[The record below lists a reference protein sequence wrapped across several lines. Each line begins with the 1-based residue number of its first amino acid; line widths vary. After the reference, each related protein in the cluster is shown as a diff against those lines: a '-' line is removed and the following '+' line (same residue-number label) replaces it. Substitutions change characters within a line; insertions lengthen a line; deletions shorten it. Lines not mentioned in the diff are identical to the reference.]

1 MITTRPEILGTFGVI
16 TTTHW
21 LASASGMSIL
31 EKGGNAF
38 DAAVASAFVLQ
49 VVEPHLVGPA
59 GEVPIIFHSARTGKT
74 QVLCGQGT
82 TPAGATLEHYKNEGL
97 ELIPGN
103 GMLATVIP
111 GAFDAWMQLLRDYGT
126 LPLVDVLAPAIYYAE
141 KGHPLLPRVS
151 NTIAGL
157 KDFFAR
163 EWQTSAAFFTPD
175 GRVPAPRE
183 IFRNEALANTWKRI
197 IRESESV
204 KGNREA
210 QIEKAR
216 EAFYRGFVAEE
227 IDRFVRE
234 TEVMDESGSRHRGVL
249 TADDMA
255 GWQAT
260 YEEPLAYDY
269 HNYRVHKIGPWGQ
282 GPVFLQTLA
291 LLKGF
296 DLAKM
301 DSKGPEF
308 IHTVT
313 EAMKLAFADREY
325 YYSDPKFIDVPIETL
340 LSDAYNDERRKL
352 IGDKA
357 SLDLIPGVVPGF
369 EAQVERMAKAL
380 ERLSRIASP
389 DSANNEP
396 TLADMRASARRG
408 DTVHLDAIDAEGNM
422 VAAMPSGGWLQSS
435 PYIPALGFM
444 LNSRAQM
451 FWLEEG
457 LPASLAPG
465 KRPRTTLTPSLAYKD
480 GKPYLAF
487 GTPGGDQQE
496 QWQMLFFLRHVHHGL
511 NLQEAIDMPMSH
523 TAHFPGSFYPRERK
537 PGNLALEESFG
548 KETLDALAAMGHQ
561 LEVAPPFTIGRMVA
575 AARDANGLLRA
586 GATSRLMQA
595 YAIGR

>member
-21 LASASGMSIL
+21 LASTSGMSMY

-49 VVEPHLVGPA
+49 VVEPHLVGPG

-82 TPAGATLEHYKNEGL
+82 APGGATIEHYKSEGIN
-97 ELIPGN
+97 LIPGN
-103 GMLATVIP
+103 GLLATVIP

-126 LPLVDVLAPAIYYAE
+126 LSLAEVLAPAIYYAE
-141 KGHPLLPRVS
+141 QGHPLLPRVA

-157 KDFFAR
+157 KDFFER
-163 EWQTSAAFFTPD
+163 EWPTSAAFFTPG
-175 GRVPAPRE
+175 GRAPAPRE
-183 IFRNEALANTWKRI
+183 IFRNEALAGTWKRI

-234 TEVMDESGSRHRGVL
+234 NEVMDESGSRHRGVI

-255 GWQAT
+255 RWQAT
-260 YEEPLAYDY
+260 YEEPLSYDY
-269 HNYRVHKIGPWGQ
+269 HNYRVQKIGPWGQ

-291 LLKGF
+291 LLKKF
-296 DLAKM
+296 DIASM

-325 YYSDPKFIDVPIETL
+325 YYSDPNFIDVPMEAL
-340 LSDAYNDERRKL
+340 LSDAYNDERRNL

-380 ERLSRIASP
+380 ESLSRIAEP
-389 DSANNEP
+389 GSANNEP
-396 TLADMRASARRG
+396 TLADVALG
-408 DTVHLDAIDAEGNM
+408 CWVHRWQ
-422 VAAMPSGGWLQSS
+422 AMPIER
-435 PYIPALGFM
+435 PD
-444 LNSRAQM
+444 
-451 FWLEEG
+451 
-457 LPASLAPG
+457 LP
-465 KRPRTTLTPSLAYKD
+465 
-480 GKPYLAF
+480 
-487 GTPGGDQQE
+487 
-496 QWQMLFFLRHVHHGL
+496 
-511 NLQEAIDMPMSH
+511 
-523 TAHFPGSFYPRERK
+523 
-537 PGNLALEESFG
+537 NLAAYYEALKTRPGFVAHVALPLE
-548 KETLDALAAMGHQ
+548 
-561 LEVAPPFTIGRMVA
+561 
-575 AARDANGLLRA
+575 
-586 GATSRLMQA
+586 
-595 YAIGR
+595 